1 MQSNGHHM
9 NLCIESVDVVKNETL
24 QSRFDK
30 KKAELSKDGSKVDCL
45 LLFHGTPQQNIQS
58 ILRHNFNLDRKVNGR
73 VYGDGVYFS
82 EQPEV
87 SNCIS
92 PEQ

>member
-1 MQSNGHHM
+1 M

-45 LLFHGTPQQNIQS
+45 LLFPQQNIHS
-58 ILRHNFNLDRKVNGR
+58 ILRHNFDLGRKVNGR